1 MVEQPIAVDLGF
13 TNPYRPGAG
22 HMPPH
27 LAGREGEYAVF
38 DGLLAQ
44 DPVLK
49 NLILTGLRGVGKTV
63 LLETFKPRAVAA
75 GWNWVGTDLSQ
86 SASVSEENL
95 ATRVMT
101 DLAVVTSSMSIKA
114 STPPNFGFAQQP
126 QSAGTTDIPLSFQVL
141 RQIYEN
147 APGLVADKLKSLLTY
162 VAAKLKDHFGHN
174 RVVFAYDEAQNLSD
188 NQSREQYPL
197 STLLDVFQYLQR
209 EQIPFMLVLTGLP
222 TMFSKLVE
230 ARTYS
235 ERMFRVVTLGKLD
248 RPDAWEAVT
257 KPIDT
262 AACPIR
268 FDDETVDDICERS
281 GGYPYFIQFICRE
294 VFDVWISQMRM
305 GKAPSANTDAIQARL
320 DSDFF
325 AGRWDKATDRQ
336 RDLLWVIAHV
346 NDPDGEFSISEIVEK
361 GRELIEKPFSS
372 SHASQMLASLIERG
386 LIHKNRFGKYSFAV
400 PLLASFIL
408 RTHEASKDDLSL
420 AEFFD
425 STEDEN

>member
-1 MVEQPIAVDLGF
+1 MAVQPVIVDLGF

-27 LAGREGEYAVF
+27 LAGREREYAVF
-38 DGLLAQ
+38 DRLLAQ
-44 DPVLK
+44 DPVLE

-63 LLETFKPRAVAA
+63 LLETFKPRAVNA

-101 DLAVVTSSMSIKA
+101 DLAVITSSMSIK
-114 STPPNFGFAQQP
+114 TPAPSGFGFGQQE
-126 QSAGTTDIPLSFQVL
+126 GTGTADIPLSYQIL
-141 RQIYEN
+141 RQLYEN
-147 APGLVADKLKSLLTY
+147 APGLVADKLKSLLTF
-162 VAAKLKDHFGHN
+162 VAAQMNDKYGN
-174 RVVFAYDEAQNLSD
+174 SRVVFAYDEAQNLSD
-188 NQSREQYPL
+188 NKTREQYPL

-235 ERMFRVVTLGKLD
+235 ERMFRVVTLGRLE
-248 RPDAWEAVT
+248 RADAGEAVT
-257 KPIDT
+257 KPLDT
-262 AACPIR
+262 ASCPIR
-268 FDDETVDDICERS
+268 FRDETVEDICQRS

-294 VFDVWISQMRM
+294 VFDVWISQMRQ
-305 GKAPSANTDAIQARL
+305 GKDPVVNIDAIQARL

-325 AGRWDKATDRQ
+325 AGRWEKATDRQ

-346 NDPDGEFSISEIVEK
+346 NDPDGEFSTSEIVEK
-361 GRELIEKPFSS
+361 GKELLEKPFSP

-386 LIHKNRFGKYSFAV
+386 LVHKNRFGKYSFAV
-400 PLLASFIL
+400 PLLAAFIL
-408 RTHEASKDDLSL
+408 RTHEASKD
-420 AEFFD
+420 EFSIADFFGD
-425 STEDEN
+425 QEG